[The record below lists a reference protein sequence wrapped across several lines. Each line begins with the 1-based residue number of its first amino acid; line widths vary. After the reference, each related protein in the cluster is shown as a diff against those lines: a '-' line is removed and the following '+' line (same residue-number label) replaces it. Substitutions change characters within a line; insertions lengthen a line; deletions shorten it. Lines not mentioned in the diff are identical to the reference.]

1 MSEYEFMYIIP
12 TTLTEDAVG
21 AVEKNVADILAK
33 AGATV
38 DKTVR
43 LGKFR
48 LAYPI
53 EGQHHGNYVLVRFKA
68 EPAAV
73 ASVNDAMRL
82 TQENV
87 LRHLILKAEEAG
99 EETFDL
105 VQFQEVTVE
114 SRDDRARRMRSAHP
128 VAAKSV
134 DKSKDVEA
142 QKAGVAALEG
152 AATEE
157 TAVTEPKQLSPEEL
171 QKKIDE
177 ALEEK
182 A

>member
-1 MSEYEFMYIIP
+1 MYIIP
-12 TTLTEDAVG
+12 TTLTEEAVG
-21 AVEKNVADILAK
+21 TVEKNVADLLAK

-53 EGQHHGNYVLVRFKA
+53 EGQRHGHYVLARFKA

-73 ASVNDAMRL
+73 TVINDALRL
-82 TQENV
+82 TQDKV

-99 EETFDL
+99 EEAFDL

-114 SRDDRARRMRSAHP
+114 SREDRARRTRAAHP
-128 VAAKSV
+128 AKSV
-134 DKSKDVEA
+134 DKSKEVEA

-152 AATEE
+152 APAEE
-157 TAVTEPKQLSPEEL
+157 TAAVESKQLSPEEL